1 MKLVKIEPIVLRY
14 PEPNDFNTL
23 RHTVLVRVTAGD
35 GTEGW
40 GEAIAMWPEA
50 CKAVA
55 HLIED
60 GLADAVLG
68 MEIAEPS
75 DAWRALKRYTWWYG
89 EGGLA
94 TMALSAIDMAVW
106 DCIGKSTSRSLSDML
121 GGRVRATL
129 PAIASLHVNHPT
141 IEDSVSAVAGYVA
154 SGFRGAKL
162 GFGKKGPSKV
172 GQDPAY
178 DVDFV
183 KAMRA
188 GMGPD
193 AWLMI
198 DIGNGVRW
206 DVDTAIWATSR
217 MAEYDISWIEEP
229 LHPDDWAGLAALK
242 QAVTTR
248 IATGEREW
256 TVAAYDR
263 LIGTGSVDVVGVD
276 PARAEGITGFQRIA
290 QRVEA
295 AGAVINAHAWSTAIT
310 SAASLHLSAA
320 ASASEVFE
328 LKPIE
333 NPMQHELV
341 ETPIWHENGE
351 VRVPVGP
358 GLGVVPLEE
367 VVERYRL
374 RF

>member
-68 MEIAEPS
+68 MDIADPS
-75 DAWRALKRYTWWYG
+75 DAWWALKRHTWWYG

-106 DCIGKSTSRSLSDML
+106 DCIGKSTGRSLSDLL

-183 KAMRA
+183 KAIRA
-188 GMGPD
+188 GMGPE

-217 MAEYDISWIEEP
+217 MAEYDIAWIEEP

-242 QAVTTR
+242 QSVTTR

-263 LIGTGSVDVVGVD
+263 LIGTGSVDVAGVD

-290 QRVEA
+290 KRVEA
-295 AGAVINAHAWSTAIT
+295 AGKVINAHAWSTAIT

-320 ASASEVFE
+320 TPASEVFE

-341 ETPIWHENGE
+341 ETPIWHESGE
-351 VRVPVGP
+351 VRVPDGP
-358 GLGVVPLEE
+358 GLGVVPLEA
-367 VVERYRL
+367 VIQRHRL
-374 RF
+374 AY

>member
-1 MKLVKIEPIVLRY
+1 MKLKRIEPIVLRY
-14 PEPNDFNTL
+14 PEPNDFNNL
-23 RHTVLVRVTAGD
+23 RHTVLVRVTTAD

-60 GLADAVLG
+60 GLAETVIGLNVT
-68 MEIAEPS
+68 EPEGV
-75 DAWRALKRYTWWYG
+75 WQTLKRHTWWYG

-106 DCIGKSTSRSLSDML
+106 DCAGKCAGRSLSEML
-121 GGRVRATL
+121 GGAKHDTL

-141 IEDSVSAVAGYVA
+141 LDDSVSTIAGYIA
-154 SGFRGAKL
+154 DGFRGAKL

-178 DVDFV
+178 DVEFV
-183 KAMRA
+183 KAVRS
-188 GMGPD
+188 GMGPK
-193 AWLMI
+193 ALLMI

-206 DVDTAIWATSR
+206 DAKTAVWATNR
-217 MAEYDISWIEEP
+217 MADYDISWIEEP
-229 LHPDDWAGLAALK
+229 LHPDDLAGLATLRK
-242 QAVTTR
+242 AVTTR
-248 IATGEREW
+248 LATGEREW

-263 LIGTGSVDVVGVD
+263 LIATGLVDVIGVD
-276 PARAEGITGFQRIA
+276 PARAEGITGFRRIA
-290 QRVEA
+290 ELVEQ

-310 SAASLHLSAA
+310 SAASLHLSVTTAA
-320 ASASEVFE
+320 AEVFE

-333 NPMQHELV
+333 NPMQHQLV
-341 ETPIWHENGE
+341 ETPIWHVDGL
-351 VRVPVGP
+351 VRPPDGP
-358 GLGVVPLEE
+358 GLGIVPLQP
-367 VVERYRL
+367 VIDRYRL
-374 RF
+374 AI

>member
-1 MKLVKIEPIVLRY
+1 MKLKKIEPIVLRY

-60 GLADAVLG
+60 GLADAVRG
-68 MEIAEPS
+68 MDIADPA
-75 DAWRALKRYTWWYG
+75 DAWRALKRHTWWYG

-106 DCIGKSTSRSLSDML
+106 DCVGKSTGRSLSDML
-121 GGRVRATL
+121 GGRVRETL

-141 IEDSVSAVAGYVA
+141 IDDSVSAVAGYVA
-154 SGFRGAKL
+154 FGFRGAKL

-172 GQDPAY
+172 GQDPSY

-188 GMGPD
+188 GMGPE

-217 MAEYDISWIEEP
+217 MAEHDVSWIEEP

-242 QAVTTR
+242 RAVTTR

-290 QRVEA
+290 RRVEA

-320 ASASEVFE
+320 TSASEVFE

-341 ETPIWHENGE
+341 ETPIWHEDGE
-351 VRVPVGP
+351 VRVPKGP
-358 GLGVVPLEE
+358 GLGVVPLDA
-367 VVERYRL
+367 VIQRYRL
-374 RF
+374 PH

>member
-1 MKLVKIEPIVLRY
+1 MKLTRIEPIVLRY
-14 PEPNDFNTL
+14 PEPNDFNNL
-23 RHTVLVRVTAGD
+23 RHTVLVRVTAAD

-55 HLIED
+55 HLIDD
-60 GLADAVLG
+60 GLADTVLG
-68 MEIAEPS
+68 MDVTDPPS
-75 DAWRALKRYTWWYG
+75 IWQTLKRHTWWYG

-106 DCIGKSTSRSLSDML
+106 DCAGKCSGRSLSEML
-121 GGRVRATL
+121 GGAKREEL

-141 IEDSVSAVAGYVA
+141 IEDSVSTIAGYIA

-162 GFGKKGPSKV
+162 GFGKKGPSRV

-183 KAMRA
+183 RA
-188 GMGPD
+188 VRTGMGPD
-193 AWLMI
+193 ALLMI

-206 DVDTAIWATSR
+206 DAKTAIWATNR

-229 LHPDDWAGLAALK
+229 LHPDDWAGLATMRK
-242 QAVTTR
+242 AVDTR
-248 IATGEREW
+248 LATGEREW
-256 TVAAYDR
+256 TVAAYGR
-263 LIGTGSVDVVGVD
+263 LIDTGLVDVFGVD

-290 QRVEA
+290 GLVEQ

-310 SAASLHLSAA
+310 SAASLHLSLAT
-320 ASASEVFE
+320 SASEIFE

-341 ETPIWHENGE
+341 EIPIWHENGQ
-351 VRVPVGP
+351 VRAPNGP
-358 GLGVVPLEE
+358 GLGVVPLAS
-367 VVERYRL
+367 VI
-374 RF
+374 

>member
-60 GLADAVLG
+60 GLSDAVLG
-68 MEIAEPS
+68 VDIADPS
-75 DAWRALKRYTWWYG
+75 DAWRALKRHTWWYG

-106 DCIGKSTSRSLSDML
+106 DCVGKSAGRSLSDML
-121 GGRVRATL
+121 GGRVRETL

-141 IEDSVSAVAGYVA
+141 IDDSVSAVAGYVA

-188 GMGPD
+188 GMGPE

-206 DVDTAIWATSR
+206 DVDTAIWAISR

-276 PARAEGITGFQRIA
+276 PARAEGINGFQRIA
-290 QRVEA
+290 RRVEQ

-320 ASASEVFE
+320 TSASEVFE

-358 GLGVVPLEE
+358 GLGVVPLDA
-367 VVERYRL
+367 VIQRYRL
-374 RF
+374 PY

>member
-1 MKLVKIEPIVLRY
+1 MRLKKIEPIVLRY
-14 PEPNDFNTL
+14 PEPNDFDNL
-23 RHTVLVRVTAGD
+23 RHTVLVRVTADD

-60 GLADAVLG
+60 GLADVVLG
-68 MEIAEPS
+68 MDIAAPS
-75 DAWRALKRYTWWYG
+75 DAWQALKRHTWWYG

-94 TMALSAIDMAVW
+94 SMALSAIDMGVW
-106 DCIGKSTSRSLSDML
+106 DCVGKSTGRSLSDML
-121 GGRVRATL
+121 GGRVRETL
-129 PAIASLHVNHPT
+129 PVIASLHVNEPT
-141 IEDSVSAVAGYVA
+141 MEDSVSAVAGYVA
-154 SGFRGAKL
+154 TGFRGAKL
-162 GFGKKGPSKV
+162 GFGKKGLSKV
-172 GQDPAY
+172 GRDPAY
-178 DVDFV
+178 DVAFV

-188 GMGPD
+188 GIGPK

-217 MAEYDISWIEEP
+217 MAEHDISWIEEP
-229 LHPDDWAGLAALK
+229 LHPDDRAGLAALK
-242 QAVTTR
+242 RAVTTR

-263 LIGTGSVDVVGVD
+263 LIETGSVDVFGVD
-276 PARAEGITGFQRIA
+276 PARADGVTGFQRIA
-290 QRVEA
+290 KRVEQ

-320 ASASEVFE
+320 TSASEVFE

-341 ETPIWHENGE
+341 DTPIWHENGE
-351 VRVPVGP
+351 VPVPEGA
-358 GLGVVPLEE
+358 GLGVVPLEQ
-367 VVERYRL
+367 VIERYRL
-374 RF
+374 RW

>member
-1 MKLVKIEPIVLRY
+1 MKLKKIEPIVLRY
-14 PEPNDFNTL
+14 PEPNDFNNL
-23 RHTVLVRVTAGD
+23 RRTVLVRVTAED
-35 GTEGW
+35 GAEGW

-60 GLADAVLG
+60 GLADTVIG
-68 MEIAEPS
+68 MDIADPS
-75 DAWRALKRYTWWYG
+75 DAWRALKRHTWWYG

-106 DCIGKSTSRSLSDML
+106 DCVGKSGGRSLSDML
-121 GGRVRATL
+121 GGRVRETL

-206 DVDTAIWATSR
+206 DVDTAIWATTR
-217 MAEYDISWIEEP
+217 MAEHDISWIEEP
-229 LHPDDWAGLAALK
+229 LHPDDWAGLSALK

-290 QRVEA
+290 QRVEQ

-320 ASASEVFE
+320 TSASEVFE

-351 VRVPVGP
+351 VRVPHGP
-358 GLGVVPLEE
+358 GLGVVPLEA
-367 VVERYRL
+367 VIQRYRL
-374 RF
+374 PH

>member
-1 MKLVKIEPIVLRY
+1 MKLKSIEPIVLRY
-14 PEPNDFNTL
+14 AEPNDFNNL
-23 RHTVLVRVTAGD
+23 RHTVLIRVTAAD

-55 HLIED
+55 HLIKD

-68 MEIAEPS
+68 MDIAEPS
-75 DAWRALKRYTWWYG
+75 DAWQALKRHTWWYG

-94 TMALSAIDMAVW
+94 TMALSGIDMAVW
-106 DCIGKSTSRSLSDML
+106 DCAGKSTGRSLSDML
-121 GGRVRATL
+121 GGRVRETL

-141 IEDSVSAVAGYVA
+141 IEDSVSAVAGYVET
-154 SGFRGAKL
+154 GFRGAKL
-162 GFGKKGPSKV
+162 GFGKKGRSKV
-172 GQDPAY
+172 GQNPAY

-183 KAMRA
+183 RAMRD
-188 GMGPD
+188 GIGPD

-206 DVDTAIWATSR
+206 DVETAIWATTR
-217 MAEYDISWIEEP
+217 MAEQDISWIEEP

-263 LIGTGSVDVVGVD
+263 LIWTGSVDVVGVD

-290 QRVEA
+290 QRVEQ

-320 ASASEVFE
+320 TSAAEVFE

-333 NPMQHELV
+333 NPMQHDLV

-351 VRVPVGP
+351 VRIPEAS
-358 GLGVVPLEE
+358 GLGVVPLEQ
-367 VVERYRL
+367 VIARYRL
-374 RF
+374 SF

>member
-1 MKLVKIEPIVLRY
+1 MKLKKIEPIVLRY

-60 GLADAVLG
+60 GLADAVRG
-68 MEIAEPS
+68 MDIAEPP
-75 DAWRALKRYTWWYG
+75 DAWQALKRHTWWYG
-89 EGGLA
+89 EGGLT

-106 DCIGKSTSRSLSDML
+106 DCVGKSTGRSLSDML
-121 GGRVRATL
+121 GGRVRETL
-129 PAIASLHVNHPT
+129 PVIASLHVNHPT
-141 IEDSVSAVAGYVA
+141 IDDSVSAVAGYVA

-242 QAVTTR
+242 QAVATR
-248 IATGEREW
+248 IATGELEW

-263 LIGTGSVDVVGVD
+263 LIGTGSVDVIGVD

-290 QRVEA
+290 QRVEQA
-295 AGAVINAHAWSTAIT
+295 DAVINAHAWSTAIT

-320 ASASEVFE
+320 TSASEVFE

-358 GLGVVPLEE
+358 GLGVVPLDA
-367 VVERYRL
+367 VIQRYRL
-374 RF
+374 PY

>member
-1 MKLVKIEPIVLRY
+1 MKLTGIEPIVLRY
-14 PEPNDFNTL
+14 PEPNDFNNL
-23 RHTVLVRVTAGD
+23 RHTVLVRVTAAD

-60 GLADAVLG
+60 GLAATVIG
-68 MEIAEPS
+68 MDVTEPPTI
-75 DAWRALKRYTWWYG
+75 WQALKRHTWWYG

-94 TMALSAIDMAVW
+94 TMALSAIDMAIW
-106 DCIGKSTSRSLSDML
+106 DCAGKCTGRSLSEML
-121 GGRVRATL
+121 GGAVHEKL

-141 IEDSVSAVAGYVA
+141 LEDSVSTVAGYIA
-154 SGFRGAKL
+154 SGFRGVKL

-183 KAMRA
+183 KAIRA
-188 GMGPD
+188 GIGPE
-193 AWLMI
+193 ALLMI

-206 DVDTAIWATSR
+206 DARTAIWATTR

-229 LHPDDWAGLAALK
+229 LHPDDWAGLATLRK
-242 QAVTTR
+242 SVTTR

-256 TVAAYDR
+256 TVAAYER
-263 LIGTGSVDVVGVD
+263 LIATGLVDVIGVD

-290 QRVEA
+290 ALVEG

-320 ASASEVFE
+320 TSAAEVFE

-333 NPMQHELV
+333 NPMQHDLV
-341 ETPIWHENGE
+341 ENPIWHRDGL
-351 VRVPVGP
+351 VRPPDGP
-358 GLGVVPLEE
+358 GLGVVPFQS
-367 VVERYRL
+367 VIDRYRL
-374 RF
+374 DL